1 MTSVSNSA
9 PLANSSLPP
18 PGDSA
23 GRISRIAVALSI
35 LVALGVIGFGSR
47 VALLI
52 WFLDGAIAVSVVF
65 CAMLSGVAILD
76 VFRLPSPHL
85 HERLIWS
92 AGLGVGF
99 LSLLTLALGLCGLAG
114 ANHRAIAPAI
124 LLIGAAI
131 GAWRLLRAT
140 NEPRVDDPSNRFNA
154 WVLPII
160 AVFVGL
166 IMLVAVNPPGLL
178 WAEEGGGYDV
188 LEYHLQLP
196 KEYYEVGAI
205 DYLPHNV
212 YANMPSAAEMLYL
225 FCNLITGHPIE
236 GWPAAKCL
244 NALLAI
250 ALIAAGGLAARQISP
265 RAAGYGALLTASTG
279 WLVYLSGVAYVE
291 NGLMLTGMLSLAAL
305 LRGARDDERRIG
317 GRWALLAGVLAGL
330 SCGFKYTGLVMVL
343 GPLAAATLIL
353 TRGGWPRRIKHA
365 VLFATVAVIT
375 VSPWLIKNVVLTG
388 NPVFPLANQAF
399 GAFPPGFGPEQ
410 SARFDAGHQPTA
422 RDASIS
428 GRFRLLWRHVLGD
441 RDQRFGPIVFALAA
455 VALIAGR
462 NRLVAAL
469 AVILL
474 IQLGI
479 WMFATHLYARFAVP
493 LIIPLIPL
501 AAVAMTLSFRRM
513 LIPLLLAGVAFNGRM
528 TYRLYDEHVLRT
540 SDGKRISLEGAVDIF
555 VTGEMPGFEYI
566 GSINANVPAEGRVLL
581 VGDARPF
588 YCKVPAD
595 YCVVFNQSRFV
606 EIVETCSSLDEVM
619 AWLRAERYTHVLVHW
634 GEVARLR
641 TTYGF
646 SEWIT
651 ITLFDQLEQKGL
663 ELIEFIR
670 DRSTDSPY
678 AVLYRVTPAILS
690 DAPTHSK

>member
-1 MTSVSNSA
+1 MTPASQSAKRAASSADSVSKLNRVA
-9 PLANSSLPP
+9 VTLA
-18 PGDSA
+18 
-23 GRISRIAVALSI
+23 IAIV
-35 LVALGVIGFGSR
+35 VGVIGIGSR

-52 WFLDGAIAVSVVF
+52 WILDGAIALSIFF
-65 CAMLSGVAILD
+65 CAMLAGVAILD
-76 VFRLPSPHL
+76 AFGLPPLRL
-85 HERLIWS
+85 HERLIWG

-124 LLIGAAI
+124 LLVAAAI
-131 GAWRLLRAT
+131 GAWRLLHAT
-140 NEPRVDDPSNRFNA
+140 NEPHGDATSNQFNV
-154 WVLPII
+154 WWLPVV

-196 KEYYEVGAI
+196 KEYYENGAI
-205 DYLPHNV
+205 DYLPHTV

-236 GWPAAKCL
+236 GWPAAKCF

-250 ALIAAGGLAARQISP
+250 ALIAAGGLTARQINP
-265 RAAGYGALLTASTG
+265 RAAIYGALLAASTG

-291 NGLMLTGMLSLAAL
+291 NGLMLTGMLAMAAL
-305 LRGARDDERRIG
+305 LRGAREDDERAG
-317 GRWALLAGVLAGL
+317 GRWTLMAGVLAGL

-343 GPLAAATLIL
+343 APLVVAALIL
-353 TRGGWPRRIKHA
+353 ARCGWPQRIKHA
-365 VLFATVAVIT
+365 ALFAAVAVVT

-388 NPVFPLANQAF
+388 NPVFPLANHIFNAH
-399 GAFPPGFGPEQ
+399 PPGFGPKQSEQ
-410 SARFDAGHQPTA
+410 FDEGHQPTA
-422 RDASIS
+422 RDASMS

-455 VALIAGR
+455 VALMMVR
-462 NRLVAAL
+462 SRLTAAL
-469 AVILL
+469 AVVLL
-474 IQLGI
+474 IQLGV

-501 AAVAMTLSFRRM
+501 AASAMTLSFARV
-513 LIPLLLAGVAFNGRM
+513 LIPLLLAGVAFNGLM
-528 TYRLYDEHVLRT
+528 TFRLYDEHVLRT
-540 SDGKRISLEGAVDIF
+540 TDGQRISLEGAVDIF
-555 VTGEMPGFEYI
+555 ITGEMPGFEYI
-566 GSINANVPAEGRVLL
+566 GSINANVPADGRVLL

-588 YCKVPAD
+588 YCKAPTS

-606 EIVETCSSLDEVM
+606 EMVETSSSLDEVM
-619 AWLRAERYTHVLVHW
+619 TWLRADGYTHVLIHW
-634 GEVARLR
+634 AEVARLKA
-641 TTYGF
+641 TYGF

-651 ITLFDQLEQKGL
+651 ITLFDQLEEKGL
-663 ELIEFIR
+663 ELVEFIR
-670 DRSTDSPY
+670 YHNTDSPY
-678 AVLYRVTPAILS
+678 AVLYRVTPADSS
-690 DAPTHSK
+690 DASN

>member
-1 MTSVSNSA
+1 MTSASNSA
-9 PLANSSLPP
+9 NRADS
-18 PGDSA
+18 SA
-23 GRISRIAVALSI
+23 GKWSRPAVALAI
-35 LVALGVIGFGSR
+35 LVTLGVMGVGSR

-52 WFLDGAIAVSVVF
+52 WILDGAIALSIFF
-65 CAMLSGVAILD
+65 CGMLAGIAILD
-76 VFRLPSPHL
+76 VFGFRSLRL
-85 HERLIWS
+85 HERLIWG

-99 LSLLTLALGLCGLAG
+99 LSLLTLALGLCGLVG

-124 LLIGAAI
+124 LLVCAAV
-131 GAWRLLRAT
+131 GAWRLLQAAKQPHT
-140 NEPRVDDPSNRFNA
+140 DDRSRGFNA
-154 WVLPII
+154 WVLPSI

-196 KEYYEVGAI
+196 KEYYENGAI

-244 NALLAI
+244 NALLAL
-250 ALIAAGGLAARQISP
+250 ALIAAGGLAARQMNP
-265 RAAGYGALLTASTG
+265 RATNYGALLTASTG

-291 NGLMLTGMLSLAAL
+291 NGLMLTGMLAMAAL
-305 LRGARDDERRIG
+305 LRGAREDDERGR
-317 GRWALLAGVLAGL
+317 GRWTLLAGVLAGL

-343 GPLAAATLIL
+343 APLAVAALIVA
-353 TRGGWPRRIKHA
+353 RVGWPRRIKHA
-365 VLFATVAVIT
+365 VLFAAVAMVT
-375 VSPWLIKNVVLTG
+375 VSPWLIKNLVLTG

-410 SARFDAGHQPTA
+410 SARFDAGHQPSA

-441 RDQRFGPIVFALAA
+441 RDQRFGPIIFALAA
-455 VALIAGR
+455 VALMVGR
-462 NRLVAAL
+462 NRLTAAL
-469 AVILL
+469 AVVMLV
-474 IQLGI
+474 QLGV

-501 AAVAMTLSFRRM
+501 AAAAMTLSFARI
-513 LIPLLLAGVAFNGRM
+513 LIPLLLAGVAFNLAM
-528 TYRLYDEHVLRT
+528 TYRLYDEHVPRT
-540 SDGKRISLEGAVDIF
+540 TDGQRFSLEGAVDIF
-555 VTGEMPGFEYI
+555 IEGKMPGFEYI
-566 GSINANVPAEGRVLL
+566 GSMNANVPRDGRVLL

-588 YCKVPAD
+588 YSKVSVD
-595 YCVVFNQSRFV
+595 YCVVFNQDRFV
-606 EIVETCSSLDEVM
+606 EMVETCSSLDEVM
-619 AWLRAERYTHVLVHW
+619 VWLRAKGYTHILVHW
-634 GEVARLR
+634 AEIARLK

-651 ITLFDQLEQKGL
+651 ITLFDQLEAQGL

-670 DRSTDSPY
+670 YGNTDSPY

-690 DAPTHSK
+690 DESNHSK